1 MKDTTKGYLLGALSA
16 ASYGINPLAVN
27 LYNDGFNTDSVLFY
41 RYALAIVFIGILM
54 LLQGESFKINRKET
68 LQLLFMGIL
77 MSVSS
82 ISLFESYNYID
93 VSIAS
98 TLLFVYPALVTIIMM
113 LFYKERPSI
122 SIVLALLGV
131 GLGITLL
138 NKGEV
143 SSSQNIFGVS
153 IVILSSLTYAIYIV
167 MTQKSS
173 TLRNL
178 SSLKL
183 SFYALTFGILLFV
196 ARMICGN
203 ELHPLTNMSHY
214 GYVITLALFP
224 TLISLTAMA
233 KAIKYVGPTPTA
245 IMGALEPVTAVILG
259 IIILG
264 ERPSICAYIGMII
277 IVASITLIITS
288 KNKTT

>member
-1 MKDTTKGYLLGALSA
+1 MKDTTKGYILGALSA
-16 ASYGINPLAVN
+16 ASYGVNPLAVN

-41 RYALAIVFIGILM
+41 RYALAILFIGILM
-54 LLQGESFKINRKET
+54 LLQGESFKINLKET
-68 LQLLFMGIL
+68 LLLIVMGIL

-113 LFYKERPSI
+113 LFFKEKPSI
-122 SIVLALLGV
+122 SIILALIGV
-131 GLGITLL
+131 GLGIILL
-138 NKGEV
+138 NKGEN
-143 SSSQNIFGVS
+143 SSTQNIFGVS
-153 IVILSSLTYAIYIV
+153 IVIVSSLTYAVYIV

-196 ARMICGN
+196 IRMICSSN
-203 ELHPLTNMSHY
+203 LHPLTSISHY

-224 TLISLTAMA
+224 TLISLTAMT
-233 KAIKYVGPTPTA
+233 KAIKYIGPTPTA

-259 IIILG
+259 ILILD
-264 ERPSICAYIGMII
+264 ERPSTWAYIGMIV
-277 IVASITLIITS
+277 IVAAITLIITS
-288 KNKTT
+288 KKKR

>member
-1 MKDTTKGYLLGALSA
+1 MKDTTKGYILGALSA
-16 ASYGINPLAVN
+16 ASYGVNPLAVN

-41 RYALAIVFIGILM
+41 RYALAILFIGILM
-54 LLQGESFKINRKET
+54 LLQGESFKINLKET
-68 LQLLFMGIL
+68 LLLIVMGIL

-113 LFYKERPSI
+113 LFFKEKPSI
-122 SIVLALLGV
+122 SIILALIGV
-131 GLGITLL
+131 GLGIILL
-138 NKGEV
+138 NKGEN
-143 SSSQNIFGVS
+143 SSTQNIFGVS
-153 IVILSSLTYAIYIV
+153 IVIVSSLTYAIYIV

-196 ARMICGN
+196 IRMICSSN
-203 ELHPLTNMSHY
+203 LHPLTSISHY

-233 KAIKYVGPTPTA
+233 KAIKYIGPTPTA

-259 IIILG
+259 ILILD
-264 ERPSICAYIGMII
+264 ERPSTWAYIGMIV
-277 IVASITLIITS
+277 IVAAITLIITS
-288 KNKTT
+288 KKKR

>member
-1 MKDTTKGYLLGALSA
+1 MKDTTKGYILGALSA
-16 ASYGINPLAVN
+16 ASYGVNPLAVN

-41 RYALAIVFIGILM
+41 RYALAILFIGILM
-54 LLQGESFKINRKET
+54 LLQGESFKINLKET
-68 LQLLFMGIL
+68 LLLIVMGIL

-113 LFYKERPSI
+113 LFFKEKPSI
-122 SIVLALLGV
+122 SIILALIGV
-131 GLGITLL
+131 GLGIILL
-138 NKGEV
+138 NKGEN
-143 SSSQNIFGVS
+143 SSTQNIFGVS
-153 IVILSSLTYAIYIV
+153 IVIVSSLTYAVYIV

-196 ARMICGN
+196 IRMICSSN
-203 ELHPLTNMSHY
+203 LHPLTSISHY

-233 KAIKYVGPTPTA
+233 KAIKYIGPTPTA

-259 IIILG
+259 IIILD
-264 ERPSICAYIGMII
+264 ERPSAWAYIGMIV
-277 IVASITLIITS
+277 IVAAITLIITS
-288 KNKTT
+288 KKKR

>member
-77 MSVSS
+77 MSISS

-122 SIVLALLGV
+122 SIILAQTQTLYLL
-131 GLGITLL
+131 ID
-138 NKGEV
+138 
-143 SSSQNIFGVS
+143 
-153 IVILSSLTYAIYIV
+153 
-167 MTQKSS
+167 
-173 TLRNL
+173 
-178 SSLKL
+178 
-183 SFYALTFGILLFV
+183 
-196 ARMICGN
+196 
-203 ELHPLTNMSHY
+203 
-214 GYVITLALFP
+214 
-224 TLISLTAMA
+224 
-233 KAIKYVGPTPTA
+233 
-245 IMGALEPVTAVILG
+245 
-259 IIILG
+259 
-264 ERPSICAYIGMII
+264 
-277 IVASITLIITS
+277 
-288 KNKTT
+288 

>member
-1 MKDTTKGYLLGALSA
+1 MKDTTKGYILGALSA
-16 ASYGINPLAVN
+16 ASYGVNPLAVN

-41 RYALAIVFIGILM
+41 RYALAILFIGILM
-54 LLQGESFKINRKET
+54 LLQGESFKINLKET
-68 LQLLFMGIL
+68 LLLIVMGIL

-113 LFYKERPSI
+113 LFFKEKPSI
-122 SIVLALLGV
+122 SIILALIGV
-131 GLGITLL
+131 GLGIILL
-138 NKGEV
+138 NKGGN
-143 SSSQNIFGVS
+143 SSTQNIFGVS
-153 IVILSSLTYAIYIV
+153 IVIVSSLTYAVYIV

-196 ARMICGN
+196 IRMICSSN
-203 ELHPLTNMSHY
+203 LHPLTSISHY

-233 KAIKYVGPTPTA
+233 KAIKYIGPTPTA

-259 IIILG
+259 ILILD
-264 ERPSICAYIGMII
+264 ERPSTWAYIGMIV
-277 IVASITLIITS
+277 IVAAITLIITS
-288 KNKTT
+288 KKKR

>member
-1 MKDTTKGYLLGALSA
+1 MKDTTKGYILGALSA
-16 ASYGINPLAVN
+16 ASYGVNPLAVN

-41 RYALAIVFIGILM
+41 RYALAILFIGILM
-54 LLQGESFKINRKET
+54 LLQGESFKINLKET
-68 LQLLFMGIL
+68 LLLIIMGIL

-113 LFYKERPSI
+113 LFFKEKPSI
-122 SIVLALLGV
+122 SIILALIGV
-131 GLGITLL
+131 GLGIILL
-138 NKGEV
+138 NKGEN
-143 SSSQNIFGVS
+143 SSTQNIFGVS
-153 IVILSSLTYAIYIV
+153 IVIVSSLTYAVYIV

-196 ARMICGN
+196 IRMICSSN
-203 ELHPLTNMSHY
+203 LHPLTSISHY

-233 KAIKYVGPTPTA
+233 KAIKYIGPTPTA

-259 IIILG
+259 ILILD
-264 ERPSICAYIGMII
+264 ERPSTWAYIGMIV
-277 IVASITLIITS
+277 IVAAITLIITS
-288 KNKTT
+288 KKKR

>member
-1 MKDTTKGYLLGALSA
+1 MKDTTKGYILGALSA
-16 ASYGINPLAVN
+16 ASYGVNPLAVN

-41 RYALAIVFIGILM
+41 RYALAILFIGILM
-54 LLQGESFKINRKET
+54 LLQGESFKINLKET
-68 LQLLFMGIL
+68 LLLIVMGIL

-113 LFYKERPSI
+113 LFFKEKPSI
-122 SIVLALLGV
+122 SIILALIGV
-131 GLGITLL
+131 GLGIILL
-138 NKGEV
+138 NKGEN
-143 SSSQNIFGVS
+143 SSTQNIFGVS
-153 IVILSSLTYAIYIV
+153 IVIVSSLTYAVYIV

-173 TLRNL
+173 TLRTL

-196 ARMICGN
+196 IRMICSSN
-203 ELHPLTNMSHY
+203 LHPLTSISHY

-233 KAIKYVGPTPTA
+233 KAIKYIGPTPTA

-259 IIILG
+259 ILILD
-264 ERPSICAYIGMII
+264 ERPSTWAYIGMIV
-277 IVASITLIITS
+277 IVAAITLIITS
-288 KNKTT
+288 KKKR

>member
-122 SIVLALLGV
+122 SIILALLGV

-203 ELHPLTNMSHY
+203 ELYPLTNMSHY

-264 ERPSICAYIGMII
+264 ERPSIWAYIGMII

>member
-77 MSVSS
+77 MSISS

-122 SIVLALLGV
+122 SIILALLGV

-203 ELHPLTNMSHY
+203 ELYPLTNMSHY

-264 ERPSICAYIGMII
+264 ERPSIWAYIGMII

>member
-1 MKDTTKGYLLGALSA
+1 M
-16 ASYGINPLAVN
+16 AVN

-77 MSVSS
+77 MSISS

-122 SIVLALLGV
+122 SIILALLGV

-203 ELHPLTNMSHY
+203 ELYPLTNMSHY

-264 ERPSICAYIGMII
+264 ERPSIWAYIGMII

>member
-68 LQLLFMGIL
+68 SQLLFMGIL

>member
-1 MKDTTKGYLLGALSA
+1 MKDTTKGYILGALSA
-16 ASYGINPLAVN
+16 ASYGVNPLAVN

-41 RYALAIVFIGILM
+41 RYALAILFIGILM
-54 LLQGESFKINRKET
+54 LLQGESFKINLKET
-68 LQLLFMGIL
+68 LLLIVMGIL

-113 LFYKERPSI
+113 LFFKEKPSI
-122 SIVLALLGV
+122 SIILALIGV
-131 GLGITLL
+131 GLGIILL
-138 NKGEV
+138 NRGEN
-143 SSSQNIFGVS
+143 SSTQNIFGVS
-153 IVILSSLTYAIYIV
+153 IVIVSSLTYAVYIV

-196 ARMICGN
+196 IRMICSSN
-203 ELHPLTNMSHY
+203 LHPLTSISHY

-233 KAIKYVGPTPTA
+233 KAIKYIGPTPTA

-259 IIILG
+259 ILILD
-264 ERPSICAYIGMII
+264 ERPSTWAYIGMIV
-277 IVASITLIITS
+277 IVAAITLIITS
-288 KNKTT
+288 KKKR

>member
-68 LQLLFMGIL
+68 SQLLFMGIL

-264 ERPSICAYIGMII
+264 ERPSICTYIGMII

>member
-1 MKDTTKGYLLGALSA
+1 MKDTTKGYILGALSA
-16 ASYGINPLAVN
+16 ASYGVNPLAVN

-41 RYALAIVFIGILM
+41 RYALAILFIGILM
-54 LLQGESFKINRKET
+54 LLQGESFKINLKET
-68 LQLLFMGIL
+68 LLLIVMGIL

-113 LFYKERPSI
+113 LFFKEKPSI
-122 SIVLALLGV
+122 SIILALIGV
-131 GLGITLL
+131 GLGIILL
-138 NKGEV
+138 NKGEN
-143 SSSQNIFGVS
+143 SSTQNIFGVS
-153 IVILSSLTYAIYIV
+153 IVIVSSLTYAVYIV

-196 ARMICGN
+196 IRMICSSN
-203 ELHPLTNMSHY
+203 LHPLTSISHY

-233 KAIKYVGPTPTA
+233 KAIKYIGPTPTA

-259 IIILG
+259 ILILD
-264 ERPSICAYIGMII
+264 ERPSTWAYIGMIV
-277 IVASITLIITS
+277 IVAAITLIITS
-288 KNKTT
+288 KKKR

>member
-1 MKDTTKGYLLGALSA
+1 MKDTTKGYILGALSA
-16 ASYGINPLAVN
+16 ASYGVNPLAVN
-27 LYNDGFNTDSVLFY
+27 LYNDGFNTGSVLFY
-41 RYALAIVFIGILM
+41 RYALAILFIGILM
-54 LLQGESFKINRKET
+54 LLQGESFKINLKET
-68 LQLLFMGIL
+68 LLLIVMGIL

-113 LFYKERPSI
+113 LFFKEKPSI
-122 SIVLALLGV
+122 SIILALIGV
-131 GLGITLL
+131 GLGIILL
-138 NKGEV
+138 NKGEN
-143 SSSQNIFGVS
+143 SSTQNIFGVS
-153 IVILSSLTYAIYIV
+153 IVIVSSLTYAVYIV

-196 ARMICGN
+196 IRMICSSN
-203 ELHPLTNMSHY
+203 LHPLTSISHY

-233 KAIKYVGPTPTA
+233 KAIKYIGPTPTA

-259 IIILG
+259 ILILD
-264 ERPSICAYIGMII
+264 ERPSAWAYIGMIV
-277 IVASITLIITS
+277 IVAAITLIITS
-288 KNKTT
+288 KKKR